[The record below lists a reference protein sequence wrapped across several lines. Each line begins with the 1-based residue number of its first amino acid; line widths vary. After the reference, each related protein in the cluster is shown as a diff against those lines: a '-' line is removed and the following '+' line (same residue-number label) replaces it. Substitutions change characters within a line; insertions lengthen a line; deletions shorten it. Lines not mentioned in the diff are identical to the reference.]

1 MKPYQELFKTRYYDW
16 RVAFAASVIAFAGIA
31 LPGMAA
37 ADDSGLIVSPISAS
51 PSGEIHNGKLV
62 WVDLIT
68 TDPQK
73 AVQFYS
79 TVFGWQAQYFSDEK
93 YIEMNRDGRL
103 ICSVVLLEDEE
114 AQASD
119 SRWLVSISVDDV
131 DDATQRAVDNGGSFL
146 ESPTDL
152 PDRGRYSVISDSQ
165 GAVLMLL
172 RATGGDPVDDLIL
185 VDEWAWAELWTND
198 TDEAE
203 SFYKSLAGYDSLRL
217 PDASGGERILLGSDG
232 KARATI
238 VSLPWDDV
246 EPNWIPYIP
255 VSNVAD
261 TLQRID
267 DAGGALLVKSD
278 DSDGSPE
285 VAIVVGPTGGVFA
298 IQQAELG
305 NE

>member
-1 MKPYQELFKTRYYDW
+1 LKPYQELFKTRCYDW
-16 RVAFAASVIAFAGIA
+16 RVAFAASVIAFA
-31 LPGMAA
+31 GMAA

-114 AQASD
+114 AQDSD

-131 DDATQRAVDNGGSFL
+131 DDATQRAVDNGGSVL

-305 NE
+305 Q

>member
-1 MKPYQELFKTRYYDW
+1 LKPYQELFKTRCYDW
-16 RVAFAASVIAFAGIA
+16 RVAFAASVVAFAGIA

-37 ADDSGLIVSPISAS
+37 ADDGGLIVSPISAS

-131 DDATQRAVDNGGSFL
+131 DDATQRAVDNGGSVL

-305 NE
+305 Q

>member
-16 RVAFAASVIAFAGIA
+16 RAAFAASVIAFAGIA
-31 LPGMAA
+31 LPSMAA

-131 DDATQRAVDNGGSFL
+131 DDATQRAVDNGGSVL